1 MFCPKCGEDLDDE
14 TSYCSNCGHNVNNR
28 TSKESTPDNSSERGK
43 ESTRETTSNKQ
54 RRNKKKS
61 RNSKDE
67 DSSRVSWPLVLV
79 MILVFGIS
87 AIAAPSDEGTDENN
101 LTNEGDDKI
110 RTNPED
116 SNTNGNDLNNS
127 IDIDDIENIDTD
139 GDGLSDAKERE
150 IGTDPENPD
159 TDGDGLDD
167 GEEVNRYGTNPR
179 ARDTDSDGL
188 DDKYDLAL
196 QEEFSGE
203 RTDSEFDVSP
213 TRKDVLVELDYDT
226 SMDISRSHLNEIE
239 RKFENAPVQNY
250 DGSTGINL
258 EIITQRE
265 DMRYTEISRREYE
278 VGYYESKFD
287 LDNFGFY
294 HAAVVYNVQ
303 DYRVEGIT
311 KGDTDG
317 MLVQYDENPE
327 AVSSTLMHEIGHQ
340 LGLMPND
347 YIGIDSRSVSYSEYP
362 SVMNY
367 NSPSDSLSYSEGVGH
382 NDWEHINDSFP
393 VISPSTSRID
403 SITQGAGG

>member
-28 TSKESTPDNSSERGK
+28 TSKESTSDNSSERSK
-43 ESTRETTSNKQ
+43 ESTREATSNKQ
-54 RRNKKKS
+54 RRGKKKS

-67 DSSRVSWPLVLV
+67 DSSRVSWPLILV

-87 AIAAPSDEGTDENN
+87 GIAAPSEESTDGDN
-101 LTNEGDDKI
+101 LTNEGDNKI
-110 RTNPED
+110 GTNPKNPD
-116 SNTNGNDLNNS
+116 TNGNDLNDS
-127 IDIDDIENIDTD
+127 IDLDEDIGKI
-139 GDGLSDAKERE
+139 
-150 IGTDPENPD
+150 D

-167 GEEVNRYGTNPR
+167 GEEVNKYGTNPR

-188 DDKYDLAL
+188 DDIYELAL

-213 TRKDVLVELDYDT
+213 TRKDVFVELDYDT

-239 RKFENAPVQNY
+239 EEFENAPVQNY

-265 DMRYTEISRREYE
+265 DMRNTEISRREYE
-278 VGYYESKFD
+278 VSYYESKFD
-287 LDNFGFY
+287 FNDMGFY

-303 DYRVEGIT
+303 DYQVEGIT

-327 AVSSTLMHEIGHQ
+327 VVSRTLMHEIGHQ
-340 LGLMPND
+340 LGLMSND
-347 YIGIDSRSVSYSEYP
+347 YIGIDSRLVSYSEYP

-393 VISPSTSRID
+393 VISPSTSEID